1 MEGGR
6 DEITYPDETSEACLP
21 RAEQPPFAL
30 RFLLQLSYEV
40 FDVVR
45 ARPPLVLLPQKK
57 RTQDE
62 KGTWEGPARKEPK
75 G

>member
-1 MEGGR
+1 MEER
-6 DEITYPDETSEACLP
+6 IVYPDETPEARLP

-30 RFLLQLSYEV
+30 WLLLQLSYEV
-40 FDVVR
+40 FDVVG
-45 ARPPLVLLPQKK
+45 ARPPLVHLPQKK

-62 KGTWEGPARKEPK
+62 KGTWEGPAGKEPK